1 MDAIEVLLNR
11 RSCRNFEDRPVSDE
25 DINTIV
31 QCGLHAPSGTNNQ
44 DTKIIIVKDPDK
56 VKELSDLSNR
66 LTNSKTDTFFGAKAV
81 LMVIAPFESGY
92 DVKYYQRNPM
102 KNASLV
108 MGNMLNAA
116 YAIGVGACWINTC
129 EQVLESEL
137 GKRILNQFGLGE
149 NDYYGVGFCILGYP
163 KKLPGKKK
171 IKENRVFT
179 V

>member
-1 MDAIEVLLNR
+1 MLIYKIAINENK
-11 RSCRNFEDRPVSDE
+11 
-25 DINTIV
+25 
-31 QCGLHAPSGTNNQ
+31 
-44 DTKIIIVKDPDK
+44 DTKIIIVKDLDK

-116 YAIGVGACWINTC
+116 YAIGVGACWIRT
-129 EQVLESEL
+129 
-137 GKRILNQFGLGE
+137 
-149 NDYYGVGFCILGYP
+149 
-163 KKLPGKKK
+163 
-171 IKENRVFT
+171 
-179 V
+179 